1 MRTNCWRLMT
11 VAAAGALGL
20 ICAGCSSRGL
30 EGHTYRDAT
39 GTVAVKFA
47 SGGKASLATGPIM
60 ESCRYSASNRAVR
73 LDCSG
78 GQFNFAIGDD
88 GALTGS
94 ASGIVAR
101 LTKTQ

>member
-11 VAAAGALGL
+11 VAAAVALGL
-20 ICAGCSSRGL
+20 ICAGCGSPSL
-30 EGHTYRDAT
+30 EGHTYKDST
-39 GTVAVKFA
+39 GTVAVEFA

-60 ESCRYSASNRAVR
+60 QSCRYSKGNHAVT

-78 GQFNFAIGDD
+78 GEFNFTIGDD
-88 GALTGS
+88 GALTGA
-94 ASGIVAR
+94 ASGIAAR

>member
-1 MRTNCWRLMT
+1 MRTNRWRMT
-11 VAAAGALGL
+11 AVAAAGALGL
-20 ICAGCSSRGL
+20 ICAGCGSPSL
-30 EGHTYRDAT
+30 EGHTYRDST

-47 SGGKASLATGPIM
+47 SGDKASLATGPIM
-60 ESCRYSASNRAVR
+60 QSCRYSKSDHAVT

-94 ASGIVAR
+94 PSGIVAR

>member
-1 MRTNCWRLMT
+1 MRMNCWRLMT

-20 ICAGCSSRGL
+20 ICAGCGSPSL
-30 EGHTYRDAT
+30 EGHTYKDST
-39 GTVAVKFA
+39 GTVAVAFD

-60 ESCRYSASNRAVR
+60 ESCRYATSKYAVT

-78 GQFNFAIGDD
+78 GQFNFVIGDD

-94 ASGIVAR
+94 PSGIAAR